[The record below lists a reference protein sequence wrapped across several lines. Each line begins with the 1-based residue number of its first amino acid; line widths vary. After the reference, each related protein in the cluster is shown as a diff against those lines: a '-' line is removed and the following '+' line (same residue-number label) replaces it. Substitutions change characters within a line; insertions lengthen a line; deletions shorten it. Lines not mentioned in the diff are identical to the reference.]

1 MNANEKS
8 PGMNIS
14 WRSIKTAAFLA
25 IILVII
31 FAVVPL
37 FVSSSY
43 WLHVLIMIFIYSII
57 AVSMRF
63 IVISGQFPMA
73 HAAFMGIGAYCSAVV
88 AKDLGWSLW
97 ITIPLGALVAMGI
110 GIFIGFPF
118 ARLRA
123 LYYAMVSLFFGVGI
137 LQVNYVFADW
147 TAGYSG
153 LTGIPPLLPAAGS
166 KVPYYY
172 CILAITL
179 ICLIALY
186 RFEFSRIGTNLKAI
200 SQSYQVAS
208 SVGINEARYRVLAL
222 AVGCFF
228 AGLAGAIY
236 AHYNLTLSHT
246 SFDML
251 ATLWLFLYLMV
262 GGMGSYAGPII
273 GVIVLMLI
281 PELLRGLK
289 QFVPFVSAAILFL
302 VVYLMP
308 QGLVNLPQ
316 RIRLRWFK
324 RKVEDQGAVRAA

>member
-1 MNANEKS
+1 MKFS
-8 PGMNIS
+8 PK
-14 WRSIKTAAFLA
+14 SIKPSMYLYGG
-25 IILVII
+25 LVII
-31 FAVVPL
+31 FALLPL
-37 FVSSSY
+37 FVASSY
-43 WLHVLIMIFIYSII
+43 WLHVLIMIFIYLIV

-88 AKDLGWSLW
+88 AKELGWSLW
-97 ITIPLGALVAMGI
+97 ITIPLGGLVAMGI
-110 GIFIGFPF
+110 GIFIGYPF

-137 LQVNYVFADW
+137 MQVNYVAQEW

-153 LTGIPPLLPAAGS
+153 LTGIPPLLAGAGS

-172 CILAITL
+172 LILGITF
-179 ICLIALY
+179 ICLVALY
-186 RFEFSRIGTNLKAI
+186 RFEFCRIGLSLKAI
-200 SQSYQVAS
+200 AQSYLVGA

-228 AGLAGAIY
+228 AGLAGATY

-251 ATLWLFLYLMV
+251 ASLWLFLYLMI

-281 PELLRGLK
+281 PELLRTLK

-308 QGLVNLPQ
+308 QGLVNLP
-316 RIRLRWFK
+316 RLIRSRLSRGK
-324 RKVEDQGAVRAA
+324 IENRGAVSTS